1 MPSSRVNGVAGTA
14 QGKSTINRVRIRLT
28 HNISN
33 DSVDCAVCKN
43 TYHMNCVRPPLL
55 KKPQR
60 GFAWSCG
67 PCSRRQE
74 RKLEARNTPNV
85 TDRALEGEDEE
96 LFDEEE
102 DEHAAASD
110 HANSGQD
117 ALTSGPKPPTADQ
130 IAQDK
135 LWPYRYLGI
144 HCRVEDALDYDDRIY
159 PRASSRLGPRHQANV
174 TLWPGRPVDL
184 VKPAEIKRKYVKGS
198 SHKKDAKLS
207 KETVAA
213 LEADKIQRERRPKW
227 VMDEP
232 LGYVHRGE
240 DHVNSDPLNTAK
252 LQFRLPT
259 IGEASSRGEQI
270 SSQPSILP
278 DQREKLVDDYMTRAK
293 SVAKVIGVEPY
304 CTNFLDKALELLCIH
319 NYNAEPALEQL
330 RHVHRR
336 KDLKIVELTKEEF
349 RRFEEGVSRYGS
361 ELQNV
366 SRHVGKSVKHAEIV
380 RFYYMWKKT
389 GRGKQIWGH
398 YEGRKGKK
406 QAKQLDTKLVD
417 DVADDVDDSAFDND
431 KAAARRRGFE
441 CKFCATRKSR
451 QWRRAPGTVPG
462 TAVLADKGA
471 KHSKDK
477 GAQLFVALCQRCAGL
492 WRKYGI
498 QWENI
503 DEVAKKVAQG
513 GGRAWKRRID
523 EELLIEL
530 ASANEA
536 NAIGMSS
543 AAAAAAASVGVDI
556 PSNLT
561 IQPGQEGPKKKQK
574 VGHDKDLHQPIP
586 VETKIEPTKKKIIEK
601 PPEPPL
607 IPEPPKL
614 KVMPCAVCTEMEPMG
629 EQHLCCRICMLTVH
643 RNCYGIADDRP
654 GMKWTC
660 DMCLNDT
667 SSLVSYTYNCRLCP
681 VDQMYPF
688 ELFEPPKVSHKKKT
702 DREREKERLE
712 REMVDQEIEAR
723 RRKQEEAG
731 RPVEPRDA
739 LKRTKANNWVHVV
752 CAVWTPEIKF
762 RQADA
767 LNLAEGLSAIP
778 ETRYLQTCKLCKS
791 NERGACITCHQC
803 PATFHVGCAAQYGY
817 LFGFDVTPVK
827 GSRKDVVNTVTL
839 GSEVGNVTAVI
850 YCREHTVKSIIHP
863 MNEPIENSGLNALQL
878 FVRNYKLVTAVS
890 GLAVNSKNSAL
901 VAANGSGTATT
912 SASNARSSRISPT
925 PATITSEEVD
935 QDGDRIVHLSDVT
948 VAEISSKTCAKCG
961 IGTSPK
967 WHPMASAVDKKP
979 ASPHLE
985 RNPDHSSALSNN
997 DTTTVNGNLRTD
1009 DHLYHNVSDERG
1021 LPCQLDMPSGP
1032 VPDRKSDTVCESI
1045 TASVD
1050 QVLPASSLEDVMPE
1064 PNELASP
1071 LAFQCHKCFL
1081 KKIRQPTPL
1090 TSPTPQPDPIDLEA
1104 ETLPEPEH
1112 AMPVSEAWAPVVT
1125 VPDPSP
1131 YLGWPSQSV
1140 QPTNGL
1146 VHMQNGVSHSPPPD
1160 FSRANQTL
1168 YAPHSPQYQAP
1179 IYGHAHQHLGP
1190 PVQHQI
1196 NGAHLPYPT
1205 HRQSVGHSVTLPY
1218 PQQGGHSQ
1226 HVSQL
1231 PNGTRPPPPR
1241 PRQRS
1246 HSPLMHHDFTQGP
1259 HGPPRAAENPFATP
1273 NQLQSSP
1280 RIQYDEFY
1288 DPHAIFNR
1296 PHTPLDGMGRNGGW
1310 LVNDGQ
1316 LNNGASASP
1325 SLRNLLH

>member
-1 MPSSRVNGVAGTA
+1 
-14 QGKSTINRVRIRLT
+14 
-28 HNISN
+28 
-33 DSVDCAVCKN
+33 
-43 TYHMNCVRPPLL
+43 MNCVRPPLL

-85 TDRALEGEDEE
+85 TDRALEGDEEE

-102 DEHAAASD
+102 DEHAAVSD
-110 HANSGQD
+110 NANSSQD
-117 ALTSGPKPPTADQ
+117 ALTSGSKPPTADQ

-144 HCRVEDALDYDDRIY
+144 HCRIEDALDYDDRIY

-174 TLWPGRPVDL
+174 TLWPGRPVEL

-240 DHVNSDPLNTAK
+240 DHPNSDPLSTAK
-252 LQFRLPT
+252 LQFRLPSV
-259 IGEASSRGEQI
+259 GEASSRGEQI
-270 SSQPSILP
+270 SSQPSVLP
-278 DQREKLVDDYMTRAK
+278 DQRENIIDDYMTRAK
-293 SVAKVIGVEPY
+293 GLAKAVGVEPY
-304 CTNFLDKALELLCIH
+304 CTNFLDKALELLCNH
-319 NYNAEPALEQL
+319 DYKAEPALEQL
-330 RHVHRR
+330 RHVNRR
-336 KDLKIVELTKEEF
+336 KDLKIVEFTKEEF
-349 RRFEEGVSRYGS
+349 KRFEEGVTRYGS

-417 DVADDVDDSAFDND
+417 DVADDIDDSAFDND

-441 CKFCATRKSR
+441 CKFCATRKSK

-462 TAVLADKGA
+462 TAVLADKGV

-536 NAIGMSS
+536 NAIGIST
-543 AAAAAAASVGVDI
+543 AAAAVAASVGVEI

-574 VGHDKDLHQPIP
+574 VGPEKELHQPTP
-586 VETKIEPTKKKIIEK
+586 VESKIEPPKRKVVEK

-629 EQHLCCRICMLTVH
+629 EHHLSCRICMLTVH
-643 RNCYGIADDRP
+643 RNCYGITDDRP
-654 GMKWTC
+654 ATKWTC

-667 SSLVSYTYNCRLCP
+667 NSLVSYTYNCRLCP

-702 DREREKERLE
+702 DRERKKEQLE
-712 REMVDQEIEAR
+712 REMVDQETEVR

-767 LNLAEGLSAIP
+767 LDLAEGLSVIP
-778 ETRYLQTCKLCKS
+778 EAKYLQTCKLCKS
-791 NERGACITCHQC
+791 NERGACVTCHQC
-803 PATFHVGCAAQYGY
+803 SATFHVGCAVQYGY

-850 YCREHTVKSIIHP
+850 YCREHTVESIVHP
-863 MNEPIENSGLNALQL
+863 MNESVENDGLNALQV
-878 FVRNYKLVTAVS
+878 FVRNYKHITSVS
-890 GLAVNSKNSAL
+890 GPLTNSKNSAS
-901 VAANGSGTATT
+901 VAANGPSTAIA

-948 VAEISSKTCAKCG
+948 VAEISSKSCAKCG

-967 WHPMASAVDKKP
+967 WHSTTPVLDIKTT
-979 ASPHLE
+979 SPHLD
-985 RNPDHSSALSNN
+985 RFQDRSTTLAHNAN
-997 DTTTVNGNLRTD
+997 TTVNGNFRTD
-1009 DHLYHNVSDERG
+1009 DHMYPNALVLPSQSDIHSEP
-1021 LPCQLDMPSGP
+1021 LPDN
-1032 VPDRKSDTVCESI
+1032 KSDIVYES
-1045 TASVD
+1045 TKTNLD
-1050 QVLPASSLEDVMPE
+1050 PTLPASSLENVAQESKESVHP
-1064 PNELASP
+1064 P
-1071 LAFQCHKCFL
+1071 AFQCHKCFL
-1081 KKIRQPTPL
+1081 KKIRLPTPL
-1090 TSPTPQPDPIDLEA
+1090 PSPSPPPEPIDLEA
-1104 ETLPEPEH
+1104 ETLPDPEH
-1112 AMPVSEAWAPVVT
+1112 NIPISEAWPPVLA
-1125 VPDPSP
+1125 VPEPSP
-1131 YLGWPSQSV
+1131 YLGWPSQSL

-1146 VHMQNGVSHSPPPD
+1146 GHMRNGVSRSPPPT
-1160 FSRANQTL
+1160 FSRVNQTL
-1168 YAPHSPQYQAP
+1168 YAPHSPPYQAP
-1179 IYGHAHQHLGP
+1179 LYGHAHQHLGP

-1196 NGAHLPYPT
+1196 NGAHHPYQA
-1205 HRQSVGHSVTLPY
+1205 HRHSVGHSVTLPY
-1218 PQQGGHSQ
+1218 PQHGGHPQ
-1226 HVSQL
+1226 HPPALS
-1231 PNGTRPPPPR
+1231 NGTRPPPPR

-1246 HSPLMHHDFTQGP
+1246 HSPLMHHRDFIQGP

-1273 NQLQSSP
+1273 NQSQSSP
-1280 RIQYDEFY
+1280 RTQYDEFY

-1310 LVNDGQ
+1310 LSNDGQ